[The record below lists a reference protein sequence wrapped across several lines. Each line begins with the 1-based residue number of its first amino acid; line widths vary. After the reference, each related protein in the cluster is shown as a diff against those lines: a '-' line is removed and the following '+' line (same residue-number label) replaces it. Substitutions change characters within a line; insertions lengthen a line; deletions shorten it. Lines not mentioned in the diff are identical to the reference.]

1 MNSWADKLAD
11 DHTAWE
17 LDQTFW
23 EASLVPVYPAYSSSV
38 VVKQKVIAKHRVA
51 EKYKVAD
58 IALLED
64 QLG

>member
-1 MNSWADKLAD
+1 MNSWADKLED
-11 DHTAWE
+11 DHTASE

-23 EASLVPVYPAYSSSV
+23 EAPLVPVHPTDSSYV
-38 VVKQKVIAKHRVA
+38 IAKQKVA
-51 EKYKVAD
+51 EEHKVVD